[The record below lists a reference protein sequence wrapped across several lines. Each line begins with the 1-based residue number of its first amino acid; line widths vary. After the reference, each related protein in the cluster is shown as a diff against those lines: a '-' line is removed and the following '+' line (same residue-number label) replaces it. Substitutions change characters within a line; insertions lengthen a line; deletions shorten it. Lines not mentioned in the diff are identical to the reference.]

1 MKKRLLL
8 GTSLV
13 LAAGL
18 AAAVALPVTR
28 YPILGFLRNERLLNG
43 RPVGYWVSVLKDDE
57 DADVRRQ
64 AALNLG
70 EADVCNAAP
79 KDNLQCPAVMAAL
92 AQALADQDDFVRK
105 CAATSFLLCPK
116 EAGVPQ
122 ECVHVVRLAGALRDK
137 EAAVRKAAVRAL
149 WQVDPAPMDEEV
161 AGRLAE
167 GLVDT
172 DDFVRMYAAR
182 ALARMGA
189 HAKPAIPAL
198 VERLRLDEEHDV
210 RKLARVDRRGSH
222 RPASSRDDQGAHA
235 GTEGS
240 GPRLPRIRGSSAGPA
255 RRRGSAAGLRQTM
268 KDADERVRAA
278 AAEAVQRLQKGGAQ
292 QRP

>member
-210 RKLARVDRRGSH
+210 RKLAGK
-222 RPASSRDDQGAHA
+222 ALGLIGAEA
-235 GTEGS
+235 I
-240 GPRLPRIRGSSAGPA
+240 GPLLPETIKGLTLGLKDKAPGFREYAA
-255 RRRGSAAGLRQTM
+255 RALGQLG
-268 KDADERVRAA
+268 
-278 AAEAVQRLQKGGAQ
+278 AAEALPACG
-292 QRP
+292 RP